1 MTLKGLC
8 KYYINCIALESNTTL
23 RASMKDEQSFI
34 CLPWLNKSA
43 FKQPAIGAF
52 LRGNLE
58 KEKEL
63 LIGYP
68 VLKSKH
74 FLSPLFIMH
83 VTHNDGS
90 HGKPEGFS
98 IDDELLIN
106 KDIIDKYFLGKEVE

>member
-8 KYYINCIALESNTTL
+8 KYYISCIALENNTTL

-34 CLPWLNKSA
+34 NLPWLNNGALRS
-43 FKQPAIGAF
+43 PAIGAF
-52 LRGNLE
+52 LRGNLD

-68 VLKSKH
+68 ILKVKH
-74 FLSPLFIMH
+74 FLSPLFIVH
-83 VTHNDGS
+83 VTYNEGTRAKS
-90 HGKPEGFS
+90 KGFS

-106 KDIIDKYFLGKEVE
+106 KDIIDKYSTNVDR